1 MPPRLL
7 RVLHLAFACFSL
19 CQAEESQKDD
29 CLDTW
34 TRQIEEALVA
44 CGMPEM
50 QWDQIEMNLMRNQD
64 LLQEVQAALGR
75 NWLPIVLARSKHV
88 LWKGG
93 ETVRIDVR
101 ASRPA
106 EEPAEEPAPRER
118 SRSRSKISR
127 ISSSEIQKPDV
138 SDVQVLQ
145 GPKVFPTELR
155 SGASPATLEAPRRDA
170 ERGGGASRAASVTGA
185 PKSKAQKT
193 SASPPSP
200 PGCSQG
206 AQDAQGAQGH
216 EGPAVRDAAQGAK
229 ELREWLRAADPT
241 GTGKLQKYG
250 DKLTQELDDL
260 TDLLVFVRDESW
272 LVAPSTV
279 DRIDPSFFQC
289 IHCSQAGHKMLLAK
303 AIMKLAAARS

>member
-1 MPPRLL
+1 MFPPLL
-7 RVLHLAFACFSL
+7 RVFHLAFACFSL
-19 CQAEESQKDD
+19 CQADESHKDD

-50 QWDQIEMNLMRNQD
+50 QWDQIEMNLMRRSQD

-75 NWLPIVLARSKHV
+75 NWLSIVLARSKHV

-93 ETVRIDVR
+93 ETVRIDVQ
-101 ASRPA
+101 APEPA
-106 EEPAEEPAPRER
+106 EECAEEPAPRER

-127 ISSSEIQKPDV
+127 ISSSEIQKPG
-138 SDVQVLQ
+138 VQV
-145 GPKVFPTELR
+145 PKV
-155 SGASPATLEAPRRDA
+155 SGSSPAALEATRRDA
-170 ERGGGASRAASVTGA
+170 ARRDAAGGASVSATGA

-200 PGCSQG
+200 PGVGSQG
-206 AQDAQGAQGH
+206 AQGAQGAQATQGP
-216 EGPAVRDAAQGAK
+216 EGPAVRDAAQDSKLGRGQ
-229 ELREWLRAADPT
+229 EDLREWLRSADPT

-260 TDLLVFVRDESW
+260 MDLLEFVRDESS
-272 LVAPSTV
+272 LAAPSTV

-289 IHCSQAGHKMLLAK
+289 IQCTQAGHKMLLAK
-303 AIMKLAAARS
+303 AIMRLAAARS